1 MGKQK
6 GMKLDEISVRLL
18 ALIAIKDLPQKQQ
31 IALLSRVGFS
41 PSGIAELI
49 GMSSNA
55 VRVALFSIRKSEK
68 QGKKMRLVGKESENE

>member
-1 MGKQK
+1 VGKQK

>member
-1 MGKQK
+1 
-6 GMKLDEISVRLL
+6 MKLDEISVRLL